1 MDVRIVCTGEVMI
14 ELAASE
20 EPGRYALGFAGDSF
34 NTAIYLARAGLDVS
48 YLTRLG
54 DDALSRN
61 IVATL
66 AAEGVG
72 TDHVQYVKNRQP
84 GLYLISNDA
93 DGERHFSYWRDTAPV
108 RELFDAPVS
117 LTDAD
122 VFYFTGITLAVTR
135 SGQSHLLQL
144 LDTLRSRGC
153 RIVFDPNFRP
163 RLWDDIEQ
171 ARDHTRAVLPFCH
184 TVLPTL
190 DDERK
195 LWNVT
200 GVDECHARYA
210 GLGVKEIVVKG
221 DDLTTQL
228 FTEDEAYTQAAA
240 PVQAIDT
247 TGAGD
252 SFNAGYLAARL
263 TGAGARDAVTQ
274 AQQLAA
280 TVVMHR
286 GAILPR
292 EQGSTR

>member
-1 MDVRIVCTGEVMI
+1 MI
-14 ELAASE
+14 ELAASD

-34 NTAIYLARAGLDVS
+34 NTAIYLARAGLNVS

-54 DDALSRN
+54 DDTYSRD
-61 IVATL
+61 IIATL
-66 AAEGVG
+66 AAEGVS
-72 TDHVQYVKNRQP
+72 TDRVQRIKNRQP
-84 GLYLISNDA
+84 GLYLISNNT

-117 LTDAD
+117 LDDAS

-144 LDTLRSRGC
+144 LEELQARGC
-153 RIVFDPNFRP
+153 HIAFDPNFRP
-163 RLWDDIEQ
+163 RLWDNTEQ
-171 ARDHTRAVLPFCH
+171 AREHIRAVLPYCH

-200 GVDECHARYA
+200 SADECRALYAAPGVDD
-210 GLGVKEIVVKG
+210 IVIKG
-221 DDLTTQL
+221 DDLTAHVYTP
-228 FTEDEAYTQAAA
+228 EGEYTQQAE
-240 PVQAIDT
+240 PVEAIDT

-252 SFNAGYLAARL
+252 AFNAGYLALRL
-263 TGAGARDAVTQ
+263 QGAAPLDAVTQ

-280 TVVMHR
+280 EVVTHR
-286 GAILPR
+286 GAILPS
-292 EQGSTR
+292 EQGRND